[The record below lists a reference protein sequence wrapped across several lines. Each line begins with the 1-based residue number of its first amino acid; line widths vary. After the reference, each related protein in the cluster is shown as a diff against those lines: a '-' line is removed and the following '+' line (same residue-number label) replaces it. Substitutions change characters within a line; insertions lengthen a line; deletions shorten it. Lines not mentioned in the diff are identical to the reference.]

1 MARVVKDADVRR
13 KELLDTA
20 LSLFERDGF
29 ERTSI
34 DQITAEVGVAK
45 GTFYHYFS
53 SKQDLLEQLVT
64 DFGET
69 LFDRV
74 ESELAEMDGD
84 AVARIRTLF
93 QRGGGLK
100 LEQRDTSEA
109 FGYALYS
116 DDNLRL
122 RHALMAMWSLRMRS
136 VLTAIIADGIE
147 QGVFHADDA
156 VGTAAALSSLWF
168 GWTDQQAER
177 ALQLLT
183 DPGGLRELAAELRA
197 VETGME
203 RILGL
208 TEGTLRLG
216 LDKLLEQFTEAR

>member
-20 LSLFERDGF
+20 LSLFEQDGF

-64 DFGET
+64 DWGET

-74 ESELAEMDGD
+74 ESELAETDGD
-84 AVARIRTLF
+84 AVARMRMLF

-122 RHALMAMWSLRMRS
+122 RHALMTMWSLRMRS
-136 VLTAIIADGIE
+136 VLAGIIADGIE
-147 QGVFHADDA
+147 QGVFHVADA
-156 VGTAAALSSLWF
+156 GGTAAALSSLWF
-168 GWTDQQAER
+168 GWADQQAER

-183 DPGGLRELAAELRA
+183 DPGELRELTAEVRA

-208 TEGTLRLG
+208 AEGALGLG